1 MKKEEILKALVAEL
15 MGLDEL
21 HQEYQDNDTHFVI
34 DSTKEGNTL
43 TIKVQLL
50 DNEDKKEFENWLKLV
65 DDELFSEVL
74 SELAEKEG
82 IMDIEALYK
91 SPDYKKAIDKVKAK
105 TKEIAARKVKALKKT
120 ASLKQPLLSYS
131 IMVSTGDSKSFS
143 LGSNPSGTTM
153 ETTFKY
159 KGTIITTPNL
169 EKKLKRMKLSINDI
183 EIIDNPLLK
192 KKNPPEELE
201 DYMKDAIKVVVRSNI
216 DDIRRVCF
224 IKKDKPRPTM
234 RELFK
239 NHIWNQT
246 TKTGIR
252 EITEEYLMTLYYE
265 N

>member
-1 MKKEEILKALVAEL
+1 MKQEEILKALVAEL

-105 TKEIAARKVKALKKT
+105 TKEIAARKVKALKR
-120 ASLKQPLLSYS
+120 LLL
-131 IMVSTGDSKSFS
+131 V
-143 LGSNPSGTTM
+143 
-153 ETTFKY
+153 
-159 KGTIITTPNL
+159 
-169 EKKLKRMKLSINDI
+169 KLRL
-183 EIIDNPLLK
+183 
-192 KKNPPEELE
+192 
-201 DYMKDAIKVVVRSNI
+201 
-216 DDIRRVCF
+216 
-224 IKKDKPRPTM
+224 
-234 RELFK
+234 
-239 NHIWNQT
+239 
-246 TKTGIR
+246 
-252 EITEEYLMTLYYE
+252 
-265 N
+265 

>member
-91 SPDYKKAIDKVKAK
+91 SSDYKKAIDKVKAK
-105 TKEIAARKVKALKKT
+105 TKEIAARKVKALKR
-120 ASLKQPLLSYS
+120 LL
-131 IMVSTGDSKSFS
+131 
-143 LGSNPSGTTM
+143 
-153 ETTFKY
+153 
-159 KGTIITTPNL
+159 
-169 EKKLKRMKLSINDI
+169 
-183 EIIDNPLLK
+183 
-192 KKNPPEELE
+192 
-201 DYMKDAIKVVVRSNI
+201 A
-216 DDIRRVCF
+216 
-224 IKKDKPRPTM
+224 
-234 RELFK
+234 
-239 NHIWNQT
+239 
-246 TKTGIR
+246 
-252 EITEEYLMTLYYE
+252 
-265 N
+265 